1 MKNICYCFAILLLW
15 PFLVDLN
22 AQSANRMISGT
33 VLAASTKQPLDFAH
47 VAILGK
53 GIGTLTNREGA
64 FRLLVPVDF
73 LEDTLVISYL
83 GYETI
88 YKPLKTLNAKEE
100 NFYLEKNAL
109 DLETVVVQPKD
120 PLALIEE
127 AIERIPE
134 NFAGPHIKRGFYR
147 LVSTR
152 DSSFLHLSE
161 AVFDIYLPGYG
172 AKKGRDLFRLI
183 KKRAVKDVL
192 ASHDIDLG
200 MKPHLLYEY
209 DMVSDAKNSALLS
222 KRALKNYEFEWK
234 GLEQIEGQMAH
245 KIYFNQKEG
254 LKKALYEGH
263 LYLEEKSLAIIH
275 ISYSLSPRGIQY
287 AQFGSA
293 ALRTLLS
300 LSGLKI
306 TIEKE
311 DFQVFYQKY
320 GDKWYLSHC
329 INDVILDFANQ
340 RENYNYKADIRTEY
354 LVSEIDTTDIQPF
367 VGSERLSYDAFIEKL
382 PFTYET
388 NSWEDYT
395 IILSDYS
402 FDEIEADIQ
411 ARNEKNL
418 GDEAYGYLGR
428 RPKEKEL
435 QEIILTGYEKG
446 ETIEELAAKTGKSV
460 EEVQEIIDSAKKK

>member
-1 MKNICYCFAILLLW
+1 MKNRHYYLIILMIWSFQSKIL
-15 PFLVDLN
+15 
-22 AQSANRMISGT
+22 AQSTTLEINGT
-33 VLAASTKQPLDFAH
+33 VRSMVDKQALDFAH

-53 GIGTLTNREGA
+53 GLGTLTNRDGI
-64 FRLLVPVDF
+64 FRLLVSDEA

-83 GYETI
+83 GYETL
-88 YKPLKTLNAKEE
+88 YKLVKTIKSEGEDFL
-100 NFYLEKNAL
+100 LEKQSIELQEVVVKPKNPL
-109 DLETVVVQPKD
+109 DL
-120 PLALIEE
+120 IEQ

-200 MKPHLLYEY
+200 MKPHLIYEY
-209 DMVSDAKNSALLS
+209 DIVSDVKDSKLLS

-234 GLEQIEGQMAH
+234 GLQPINGQTAH

-254 LKKALYEGH
+254 LKKSLYEGYI
-263 LYLEEKSLAIIH
+263 YLEETSLAIIH
-275 ISYSLSPRGIQY
+275 INFSMSSRGAQY

-293 ALRTLLS
+293 ALRALLS

-306 TIEKE
+306 TVEKE

-329 INDVILDFANQ
+329 INDVVLDFSNQ
-340 RENYNYKADIRTEY
+340 KEHYNYKADIRTAY
-354 LVSEIDTTDIQPF
+354 LVSEIDTTEVEPF
-367 VGSERLSYDAFIEKL
+367 VGTERLAYDAFIEKL
-382 PFTYET
+382 PYTYET
-388 NSWEDYT
+388 NSWDDYT

-411 ARNEKNL
+411 ARNAKNL
-418 GDEAYGYLGR
+418 ENAEEGYLGR

-435 QEIILTGYEKG
+435 REIILKEHNQGATV
-446 ETIEELAAKTGKSV
+446 EELAEKTGKSV
-460 EEVQEIIDSAKKK
+460 QEVQEIIDSEGK